1 MALVHEQ
8 HKVLRKEVQQRHGR
22 RSRRKSVQMSGI
34 ILDAGTESGLPEH
47 LDIEIRPLHDPLCL
61 DQLVFAFEK
70 LHPLLHLFFNIV
82 AGCLDLLL

>member
-1 MALVHEQ
+1 MRLVHDDQ
-8 HKVLRKEVQQRHGR
+8 KIIRKKVQQRHGR
-22 RSRRKSVQMSGI
+22 CPRRESVQMSGI

-47 LDIEIRPLHDPLCL
+47 LDIEIRPLRDPLCL

-70 LHPLLHLFFNIV
+70 LHPLLHLFFDIV